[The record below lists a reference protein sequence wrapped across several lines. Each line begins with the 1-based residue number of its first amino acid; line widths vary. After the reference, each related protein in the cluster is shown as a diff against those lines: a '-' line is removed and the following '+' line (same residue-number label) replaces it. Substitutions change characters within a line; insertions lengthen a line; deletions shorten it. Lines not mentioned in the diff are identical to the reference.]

1 MQSSNPAYVTA
12 VDLLWQRR
20 WCHLRQEFQYYRYEI
35 MKLTQLV
42 TTVIF
47 QTQYFGK
54 NVWIF
59 VIFSSIFVFEMDLW
73 EIRIQDCH
81 NKFLIDI
88 SAYTLLYI
96 YILKGATITELKNDQ
111 EEEISQQ
118 NTGGGEALLMNNGSR
133 DTSHSDIQKLQQQL
147 QDIKEQ
153 VNYRFLLCNHI
164 FYYNN

>member
-1 MQSSNPAYVTA
+1 MS
-12 VDLLWQRR
+12 LR
-20 WCHLRQEFQYYRYEI
+20 WIFEKYEFR
-35 MKLTQLV
+35 
-42 TTVIF
+42 TVII
-47 QTQYFGK
+47 
-54 NVWIF
+54 N
-59 VIFSSIFVFEMDLW
+59 FSSI
-73 EIRIQDCH
+73 I
-81 NKFLIDI
+81 I